1 LPILSRLKNCSPKS
15 NWKGNS
21 TNINLSSAKPALAE
35 ATNAL
40 NSIQP
45 AHIAT
50 VRKLAKPPHLIMRI
64 MDGVLLLQKRKIEP
78 CTQDPEKPCPKP
90 SWPDSMKL
98 MSSPDFLSS
107 LVNFGKDEI
116 NEETVELLEPLIE
129 MPDFNLE
136 GAKKVSGDVAGLASW
151 VRAMVSYY
159 AINKMVVPLKANL
172 IIQEHKLDL
181 AMNDLNMAQAT
192 LDDKQ
197 AELDKFQEKYNDA
210 IGTKKML
217 QDDADS
223 CKRKMSAATALIS
236 GLKGEKERWTR
247 QSKEYSDQVGRLVGD
262 VILASAFLSYSGPF
276 NQAYRASM
284 LSDWRKELVCTWV
297 LTFSRPRGRFLIL
310 KTSISTVFWWIT
322 LLSMSGT
329 FKDCRRMTYPLKTVS
344 WLRRDLVIHS

>member
-1 LPILSRLKNCSPKS
+1 MPKS
-15 NWKGNS
+15 NWKG
-21 TNINLSSAKPALAE
+21 IFKFNLTHSAKPALAE
-35 ATNAL
+35 AVNAL

-64 MDGVLLLQKRKIEP
+64 MDGVLLLQKRKMEP
-78 CTQDPEKPCPKP
+78 TQQDPEKPCAKP

-98 MSSPDFLSS
+98 MSSPTFLNS
-107 LVNFGKDEI
+107 LMEFGKDEI

-172 IIQEHKLDL
+172 IIQEHKLEL
-181 AMNDLNMAQAT
+181 AMKDLNMAQAT
-192 LDDKQ
+192 LDEKQ
-197 AELDKFQEKYNDA
+197 AELDLFQEKYNDA
-210 IGTKKML
+210 ISTKKAL

-247 QSKEYSDQVGRLVGD
+247 QSKEFADQVGRLVGD
-262 VILASAFLSYSGPF
+262 VILATAFLSYSGPF
-276 NQAYRASM
+276 NQNYRAS
-284 LSDWRKELVCTWV
+284 LLVDWKKELVCSSY
-297 LTFSRPRGRFLIL
+297 FIL
-310 KTSISTVFWWIT
+310 
-322 LLSMSGT
+322 
-329 FKDCRRMTYPLKTVS
+329 
-344 WLRRDLVIHS
+344 